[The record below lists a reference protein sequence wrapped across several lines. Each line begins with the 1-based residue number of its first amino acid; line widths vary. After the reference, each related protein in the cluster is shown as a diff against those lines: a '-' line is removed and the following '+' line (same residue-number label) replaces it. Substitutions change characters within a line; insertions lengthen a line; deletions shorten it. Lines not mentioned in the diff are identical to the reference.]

1 MRYFMLFVFLPRWQ
15 NSYTIPQLGI
25 ARGRS
30 AGSGKSGTLDLVL
43 GKFRYMFRFLYA
55 GNASCQSFLE
65 LLSHPVGGLLNF
77 LVVQML

>member
-15 NSYTIPQLGI
+15 NSYTMPQLEI

-43 GKFRYMFRFLYA
+43 GKFSYMFRFLYV
-55 GNASCQSFLE
+55 GNDCCQ
-65 LLSHPVGGLLNF
+65 
-77 LVVQML
+77 